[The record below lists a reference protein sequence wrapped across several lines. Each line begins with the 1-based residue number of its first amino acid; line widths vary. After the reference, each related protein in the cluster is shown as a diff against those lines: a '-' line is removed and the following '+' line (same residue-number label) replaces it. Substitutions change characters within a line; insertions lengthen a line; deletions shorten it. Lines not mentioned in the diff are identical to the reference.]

1 MLAVKLLGQFDLRL
15 DGIAIDL
22 PSRTEQ
28 SLLAYLILNAG
39 TSFRREQLAGMLWP
53 DAAETNAKGYLRQ
66 ATWRIRRAI
75 KDRSPDSPDYIL
87 SNKISLAFNHQLP
100 FSVDTHLLE
109 KGTGKTALDLLEEIS
124 LYQGDLLPGFYEDWV
139 ILERERLRTVFD
151 RKMHRLLQC
160 LVDDQNWEGVI
171 QQAERWI
178 SLGETPEPAYRAL
191 MIAYASLGDKGKALT
206 TFMRCLDALEQE
218 LGVGPADETVQLEKR
233 IRAGESLFP
242 GVNQRGVRGY
252 ELGEKLGQGS
262 FGSVFGAIHSA
273 TGREVAVKVILPEY
287 ANDPDFIRR
296 FEFEAQNITRLEHP
310 FIVPL
315 NDYWREPGYAYL
327 VTRLLKGGNLEQ
339 ALQHGPFDLDRAVKL
354 VDELADGLQ
363 AAHQHD
369 LVHQRLKPSDILFD
383 EAGHAYLSDLGITS
397 LLDGTGRQLGEPS
410 PYIAP
415 ELLRNEPPVPQADIY
430 SLGMILFQA
439 LTGELPESHLEK
451 GQSRILPS
459 IRIHHANLPETLDQ
473 VLQRATAIELAE
485 RYSDAFSFAA
495 DFRQAASGSQPI
507 LLDVEIAGKALLTG
521 VHNPY
526 KGLSA
531 FDEADAPFFFGR
543 EALVERL
550 VERLAEEHPLAR
562 FLAVVGP
569 SGSGKSSLVKAG
581 LVPAL
586 RDAALPG
593 SNEWFVIKMT
603 PGGHPFEELEINL
616 LRIAN
621 NQSLSL
627 VEQLRRDQRGLLR
640 AVRLALPGDNCQLL
654 LVIDQFEE
662 LFTLVE
668 DRAEMERFLEGLYI
682 AAIDRRSPLRVVVT
696 LRADFY
702 DRPLMHDNFSKLVQ
716 ERTEVV
722 VPMAVKE
729 LERAVSSPAKLV
741 GVHLQPDLVTAMVVD
756 GKEHPDSLPLLQFAL
771 TELFERRQSN
781 TLSLEDYQAMGGLE
795 GVLERS
801 AEAVFERLEANEREM
816 SRQLFLRLVTL
827 GEGVEDTRRR
837 ALRSELEALDL
848 PRPDVRRGDNGKL
861 VAYGE
866 DPPHTMAD
874 VIDLF
879 GRARLLSFDLDPL
892 TRTPTVEITHEA
904 LLREWPRLRNWLDD
918 GRADVRTQRALAGA
932 AAEWEKASRDPSFLL
947 HGVRL
952 SQLEGWAE
960 ETSLALTGEEREFL
974 QSSLDQREAQRRT
987 EEERQAHLARLERR
1001 SRNVLRGLVGVFAA
1015 AAIVAILLSLYAFNQ
1030 QSMARR
1036 AEAAALQA
1044 QALSVSRELAV
1055 QALNNLEEDPE
1066 RSILLSLQALRT
1078 ADTRE
1083 AEESLHTSLRSSR
1096 LRMALLP
1103 DSGWIGSA
1111 RYSPDGKLIAA
1122 AGEQQV
1128 FIWDAGSGAELTRLP
1143 AGGGIA
1149 RFSPDGNLLATG
1161 SNDSN
1166 IYIFDTSSW
1175 EVVHTLRG
1183 HTDWVQHLIF
1193 NPQGTLLVG
1202 SSYDDTFSVWDVSS
1216 GEQVFS
1222 GPAALHGYTTLD
1234 NVIFSPD
1241 GKFLF
1246 ATDFLGDYSV
1256 EYPGIMRVYD
1266 VEAGWSLTNEYP
1278 CIESIFN
1285 ISPDGRWL
1293 VTRGEELF
1301 RAIILRDISAYSSE
1315 ELAAVNLLDIE
1326 PVVVPEAHEVVISKF
1341 TFNRAGNLLATSAL
1355 SGEAKLW
1362 RVSEDGIQHQI
1373 TLKGHEYGIG
1383 DIDISLDS
1391 SHVTTVSIR
1400 GTVRVWDIT
1409 LAGASEGF
1417 ALQAHDGNVGRF
1429 HFTPDGSLMVTAS
1442 SDSTAKV
1449 WSAATGELL
1458 LTIAG
1463 NGSLVMDAAFSP
1475 DKKYLATAG
1484 GDSLAHIYELDLTPG
1499 VARAEL
1505 RHTLV
1510 GHGPGVPIGGL
1521 FPGIS
1526 TVAFSIDGNRLITG
1540 GTDGFAKIWDVE
1552 SGRELTSLQG
1562 HPQGNAITHLAV
1574 SQDNRYLVTSTDI
1587 KAENASGPLAK
1598 VWDMDTGE
1606 ELLTFEGHV
1615 NSERIWYLAIS
1626 PDGKRVATAGSMIKI
1641 WELETG
1647 VEIVELSGH
1656 ISSISGLD
1664 FNSDGSYLA
1673 SSSADGTTRLWDTHT
1688 GEFVKAF
1695 TSPSG
1700 PLLHVEFTP
1709 DDKYLLASGSG
1720 FVYGYIVDQ
1729 EELVKLAH
1737 SRITRWF
1744 RPDECQQ
1751 FLHSE
1756 ICPEPPPGTRFASP
1770 AY

>member
-1 MLAVKLLGQFDLRL
+1 MLAVKLLGQFEVRL
-15 DGIAIDL
+15 DGIAIDI

-28 SLLAYLILNAG
+28 SLLAYLILNSG
-39 TSFRREQLAGMLWP
+39 YSFRREQLAGMLWP

-75 KDRSPDSPDYIL
+75 KDHSSDSPDCIL

-160 LVDDQNWEGVI
+160 LIDDRNWEALI

-218 LGVGPADETVQLEKR
+218 LGVGPTEETVQLEKR

-242 GVNQRGVRGY
+242 TAGQKDLRGY

-262 FGSVFGAIHSA
+262 FGSVFRAVHSS
-273 TGREVAVKVILPEY
+273 TGREVAVKIILPEY

-296 FEFEAQNITRLEHP
+296 FESEAQNIARLEHP
-310 FIVPL
+310 FIIPL
-315 NDYWREPGYAYL
+315 YDYWREPGCAYL

-339 ALQHGPFDLDRAVKL
+339 ALQRGPFDLDRAVKL

-363 AAHQHD
+363 AAHQRG

-383 EAGHAYLSDLGITS
+383 DAGHAYLYDLGMAGILGIS
-397 LLDGTGRQLGEPS
+397 DGGLQTV
-410 PYIAP
+410 YMAP
-415 ELLRNEPPVPQADIY
+415 ELLRNEPPTPQADIY
-430 SLGMILFQA
+430 SLGIILYQVLSGEMPEIRTENGDGFELASLRLKRLELPGEIDQA
-439 LTGELPESHLEK
+439 L
-451 GQSRILPS
+451 R
-459 IRIHHANLPETLDQ
+459 
-473 VLQRATAIELAE
+473 RAAAADPAK
-485 RYSDAFSFAA
+485 RYPDALSLAA
-495 DFRQAASGSQPI
+495 DFRRAVAGDSLETVDISPLKGSP
-507 LLDVEIAGKALLTG
+507 LAGVA
-521 VHNPY
+521 NPY
-526 KGLSA
+526 KGLAA
-531 FDEADAPFFFGR
+531 FDEADAAFFFGR
-543 EALVERL
+543 EALVQRL
-550 VERLAEEHPLAR
+550 VERLAEDHPLAR

-581 LVPAL
+581 LIPTM
-586 RDAALPG
+586 RNGTLPG
-593 SNEWFVIKMT
+593 SNEWFILKMT
-603 PGGHPFEELEINL
+603 PGDHPFEELEINL
-616 LRIAN
+616 LRISDN
-621 NQSLSL
+621 PSVNLM
-627 VEQLRRDQRGLLR
+627 EQLRRDERGLLR
-640 AVRLALPGDNCQLL
+640 AVRLALPGDDCQLL

-668 DRAEMERFLEGLYI
+668 NRAEMERFLEGLYI

-702 DRPLMHDNFSKLVQ
+702 DRPLMHDNFSKLIQ

-722 VPMAVKE
+722 VPMSVKE
-729 LERAVSSPAKLV
+729 LERAIGSPAKLV
-741 GVHLQPDLVTAMVVD
+741 GVHLHPDLVTAMVVD

-816 SRQLFLRLVTL
+816 ARQLFLRLVTL

-861 VAYGE
+861 VGYGE

-904 LLREWPRLRNWLDD
+904 LLREWPRLRNWLDE

-974 QSSLDQREAQRRT
+974 QSSLDQREAQRRM

-1078 ADTRE
+1078 AHTRE

-1096 LRMALLP
+1096 LRMALP
-1103 DSGWIGSA
+1103 ADSDYITSVN
-1111 RYSPDGKLIAA
+1111 YSPDGKMIAA
-1122 AGEQQV
+1122 AGQQNV
-1128 FIWDAGSGAELTRLP
+1128 FVWDAGTGVELTRLP
-1143 AGGGIA
+1143 GVAIV
-1149 RFSPDGNLLATG
+1149 RFSPAGDLLATG
-1161 SNDSN
+1161 SQDSN
-1166 IYIFDTSSW
+1166 IYLFDTSSW
-1175 EVVHTLRG
+1175 QVVHTLRG

-1193 NPQGTLLVG
+1193 NSQGTLLVG

-1222 GPAALHGYTTLD
+1222 GPATLHEYTTLD
-1234 NVIFSPD
+1234 NVMFSPD

-1246 ATDFLGDYSV
+1246 AANFQGDRSV

-1266 VEAGWSLTNEYP
+1266 VEAGWSLIHEYP
-1278 CIESIFN
+1278 CIEDTFN

-1315 ELAAVNLLDIE
+1315 ELAAVSLSDIE
-1326 PVVVPEAHEVVISKF
+1326 PVVIPEAHELLITKF
-1341 TFNRAGNLLATSAL
+1341 TFNRDGSLLVTSAA

-1362 RVSEDGIQHQI
+1362 SVSDKGIQHQM
-1373 TLKGHEYGIG
+1373 TFKLQLQSTG
-1383 DIDISLDS
+1383 DVDISPGS
-1391 SHVTTVSIR
+1391 SHVVTSSIPDI
-1400 GTVRVWDIT
+1400 VRVWDIT

-1442 SDSTAKV
+1442 SDTTAKI
-1449 WSAATGELL
+1449 WEAATGELL
-1458 LTIAG
+1458 LTVAG
-1463 NGSLVMDAAFSP
+1463 SGSRLSDAAISP
-1475 DKKYLATAG
+1475 DKKYLATSG
-1484 GDSLAHIYELDLTPG
+1484 HDNLAHIYELTLTPG
-1499 VARAEL
+1499 SAMAEL
-1505 RHTLV
+1505 RHTLA
-1510 GHGPGVPIGGL
+1510 GHGPGEPIGGI
-1521 FPGIS
+1521 FPGLS
-1526 TVAFSIDGNRLITG
+1526 TVTFSPDGRRLVTG
-1540 GTDGFAKIWDVE
+1540 GTDGFAKIWEVE
-1552 SGRELTSLQG
+1552 SGRELNSLQA
-1562 HPQGNAITHLAV
+1562 HPEGNAIIRLAV
-1574 SQDNRYLVTSTDI
+1574 SPDNRYLVTGTETFPGG
-1587 KAENASGPLAK
+1587 ALAK

-1606 ELLTFEGHV
+1606 ELLTYEGHFNRGRV
-1615 NSERIWYLAIS
+1615 WSLAIS
-1626 PDGKRVATAGSMIKI
+1626 PDGKRVATAGGMIKI

-1647 VEIVELSGH
+1647 QEYFELSGH
-1656 ISSISGLD
+1656 TSTISGLA
-1664 FNSDGSYLA
+1664 FNSDGRYLA
-1673 SSSADGTTRLWDTHT
+1673 SSSADGTARLWNTHT

-1695 TSPSG
+1695 SSPSG

-1751 FLHSE
+1751 FLHQE
-1756 ICPEPPPGTRFASP
+1756 TCPAPPPGTRFASP